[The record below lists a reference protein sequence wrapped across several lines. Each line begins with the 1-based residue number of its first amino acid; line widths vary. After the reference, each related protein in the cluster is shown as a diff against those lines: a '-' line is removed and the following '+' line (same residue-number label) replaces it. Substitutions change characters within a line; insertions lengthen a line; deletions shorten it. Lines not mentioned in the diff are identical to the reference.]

1 MSLVPVDFFDWGY
14 WDKQRSL
21 FPSFER
27 EFARSFEEFDHE
39 LGRMKDEMHKLV
51 PKELKK
57 DNFLNISNPYVEDAS
72 GNKKL
77 HLKFDCSDF
86 KPEEINVKTD
96 DRNLVVHAKHEE
108 GSKGQKV
115 YKEFTQTYLLPE
127 GVDPQKVQSTLT
139 NDGVLCVE
147 APAPKAVEA
156 PKERVI
162 PIEYMKKK

>member
-27 EFARSFEEFDHE
+27 EFARSFEEFDRE

-96 DRNLVVHAKHEE
+96 DRNLVVHGGLQGTK
-108 GSKGQKV
+108 SVQ
-115 YKEFTQTYLLPE
+115 
-127 GVDPQKVQSTLT
+127 GVHTDLSTS
-139 NDGVLCVE
+139 
-147 APAPKAVEA
+147 
-156 PKERVI
+156 
-162 PIEYMKKK
+162 

>member
-1 MSLVPVDFFDWGY
+1 MSLIPVDFFDWGY

-27 EFARSFEEFDHE
+27 EFDSSFEEFDRE
-39 LGRMKDEMHKLV
+39 LEIMKDEMHKLA
-51 PKELKK
+51 PKEFQK
-57 DNFLNISNPYVEDAS
+57 DHFLDISDPYVEDAA

-86 KPEEINVKTD
+86 KPEEISVKTED
-96 DRNLVVHAKHEE
+96 MNLVVHAKHEE
-108 GSKGQKV
+108 GSKGHKV
-115 YKEFTQTYLLPE
+115 YKEFTKTYLLPE
-127 GVDPQKVQSTLT
+127 EVDPQTVQSTLT
-139 NDGVLCVE
+139 SDGVLCVE

-156 PKERVI
+156 SKERVI

>member
-1 MSLVPVDFFDWGY
+1 M
-14 WDKQRSL
+14 
-21 FPSFER
+21 
-27 EFARSFEEFDHE
+27 
-39 LGRMKDEMHKLV
+39 
-51 PKELKK
+51 
-57 DNFLNISNPYVEDAS
+57 
-72 GNKKL
+72 
-77 HLKFDCSDF
+77 
-86 KPEEINVKTD
+86 KTD